1 MEWICKKCGTK
12 NSAHRDVCEG
22 CNGQAPHLDVFSETD
37 LIFDQVIFHLFA
49 GNCDSVHFVSQD
61 IDEDITGKEKFYL
74 KFKDIKPEGTNGWK
88 KFKKCKFVA
97 TNDIA
102 ERIIDPRI
110 GLYDVV
116 VNKSQ
121 RCFTEYA
128 FSSVFEHCGLSQISI
143 PDVVTRM
150 DSRFSGFSSL
160 RNVIFSDAIIE
171 IGSSAFRGCEKLESV
186 LFTGEESLK
195 YIKDLAFEGC
205 EKLQHINFPIN
216 MEEIGYC
223 AFQGCRSLHFINI
236 RSLNKIGVKAFSQ
249 CTSLQEVDFN
259 FFVKTIDD
267 RAFEDCKKLTH
278 VILPDSLIEL
288 GENVFSGCT
297 SLRSISFPGSLE
309 RIESVC
315 NGCSSL
321 RRVSLSEGNRTIGT
335 SAFNNLPLLDKL
347 VLPNSLEEIGEYAFS
362 GCLIKEKTIGE
373 KDTHLWCS
381 EKRRITEKNKIAK
394 VVS

>member
-1 MEWICKKCGTK
+1 M
-12 NSAHRDVCEG
+12 
-22 CNGQAPHLDVFSETD
+22 
-37 LIFDQVIFHLFA
+37 IFHLFA

-321 RRVSLSEGNRTIGT
+321 RRVFLSEGVKIIRA

-362 GCLIKEKTIGE
+362 GCRSLKVIAIPPLVKVLNCNTFDECDALKKVIVPRGTKIVGSWKLLNDCSDNRESELTIVYYDIE
-373 KDTHLWCS
+373 EWDKWRNYS
-381 EKRRITEKNKIAK
+381 IE
-394 VVS
+394 